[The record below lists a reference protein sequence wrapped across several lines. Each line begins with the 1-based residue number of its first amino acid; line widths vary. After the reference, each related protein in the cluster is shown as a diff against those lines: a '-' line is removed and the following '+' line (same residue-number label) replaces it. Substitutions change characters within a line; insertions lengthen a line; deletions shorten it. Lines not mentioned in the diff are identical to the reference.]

1 MTRSRVALTLDGGS
15 AVLDVAPG
23 ETLADVLHLHEGCG
37 EGVCGACTV
46 VVDGVPV
53 RACLMLALQAEGS
66 DVKTVAS
73 LPVIEGSP
81 TDAAGLTP
89 LQRALSERRAFQC
102 GWCVPGLLV
111 GTAAFLAGRRAVD
124 RAEIIAHL
132 VGHLCRCTAGRGVV
146 AAIED
151 VIAARR
157 ECAP

>member
-1 MTRSRVALTLDGGS
+1 MTRSPVALVLDGRHD
-15 AVLDVAPG
+15 VLRAAPG
-23 ETLADVLHLHEGCG
+23 ETLADRLHLHEGCG

-66 DVKTVAS
+66 DVRTVAS
-73 LPVIEGSP
+73 LPVIEGCP
-81 TDAAGLTP
+81 ADAAGLTP

-111 GTAAFLAGRRAVD
+111 GTAAFLAGRVSVD
-124 RAEIIAHL
+124 RAEIDAHL

-151 VIAARR
+151 VLAARR
-157 ECAP
+157 EVTP

>member
-15 AVLDVAPG
+15 AVLDVAPA

-111 GTAAFLAGRRAVD
+111 GTAAFLAGRRARRSRGD
-124 RAEIIAHL
+124 HRPS
-132 VGHLCRCTAGRGVV
+132 GRPSLPLYRRPRVV

-151 VIAARR
+151 VLAARR